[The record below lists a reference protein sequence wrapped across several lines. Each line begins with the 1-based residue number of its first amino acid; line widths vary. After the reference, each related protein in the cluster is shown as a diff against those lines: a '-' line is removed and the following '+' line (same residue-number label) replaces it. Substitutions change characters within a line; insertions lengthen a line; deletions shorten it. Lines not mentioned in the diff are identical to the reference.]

1 MLSRSSVYALQATL
15 HLARQ
20 PDDEL
25 VSAATMAE
33 RLELP
38 PEYLAKVLRRL
49 ALEGTLTSTRGAY
62 GGYRLAV
69 PAEDLTVARVVEPFE
84 EVEPPKVCLLGGP
97 CHSERPC
104 TAHMRR
110 LEWNAARLRIL
121 ERTTL
126 HDLLSDAS
134 AANSSRKW
142 VRLGPYRAA
151 WLSPG

>member
-15 HLARQ
+15 HLAQQ
-20 PDDEL
+20 PDDES
-25 VSAATMAE
+25 VSAAAMAE

-62 GGYRLAV
+62 GGYRLAH
-69 PAEDLTVARVVEPFE
+69 PASDLTVARVVEPFE

-97 CHSERPC
+97 CHSDRPC
-104 TAHMRR
+104 TAHLRR

-121 ERTTL
+121 ENTTL
-126 HDLLSDAS
+126 LDLLRDESPDEAS
-134 AANSSRKW
+134 PSRP
-142 VRLGPYRAA
+142 LIS
-151 WLSPG
+151 LES